1 MRKGVGI
8 FCYLDHSMIRRWRGF
23 FCVYKE
29 RGWCLVWGMRCLER
43 EIFFFDRQKKKYI
56 REKKKPIEQKDTG
69 SIQKELDKPDQ
80 KDG

>member
-1 MRKGVGI
+1 M
-8 FCYLDHSMIRRWRGF
+8 
-23 FCVYKE
+23 E
-29 RGWCLVWGMRCLER
+29 RFLLCLQGKRVVSSLGHEVLGKR
-43 EIFFFDRQKKKYI
+43 IFFFDRQKKKYI